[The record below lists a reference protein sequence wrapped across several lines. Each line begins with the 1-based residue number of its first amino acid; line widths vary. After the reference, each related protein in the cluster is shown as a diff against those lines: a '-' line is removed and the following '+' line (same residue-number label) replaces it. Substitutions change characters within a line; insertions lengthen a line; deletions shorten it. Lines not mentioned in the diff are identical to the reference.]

1 MKIVIPAR
9 LGSKGLPFKNR
20 TLFKYTSEI
29 IPDAHKHEVIVTTD
43 DPEIITLAQKYGF
56 NWVERPSHLGEDTTS
71 TRDVIVDL
79 LESRKIEKSEYVI
92 ILYLTYP
99 ERKWSH
105 VMEAFNFFLDL
116 YSDGFTDSL
125 LCKKEV
131 KSHPYLCLEERGV
144 NGIFGKQIVSHDLY
158 RRQDYPRCF
167 EISHYVS
174 IFKANAIN
182 KLNKN
187 LYCDSTVFY
196 KIEDVI
202 DVDTQKELNEFNG
215 K

>member
-20 TLFKYTSEI
+20 TLFKYTAEI
-29 IPDAHKHEVIVTTD
+29 IPEDRKHEVIVTTD

-56 NWVERPSHLGEDTTS
+56 SWVDRPSRLGEDSTS

-79 LESRKIEKSEYVI
+79 IESGKIEKSEYVI
-92 ILYLTYP
+92 MLYLTYP

-105 VMEAFNFFLDL
+105 VMLAFNFFLEL
-116 YSDGFTDSL
+116 NCAGLTDSL

-167 EISHYVS
+167 EISHYIS

-182 KLNKN
+182 KLNRN
-187 LYCDSTVFY
+187 LYCETTVFY
-196 KIEDVI
+196 EIEDVI